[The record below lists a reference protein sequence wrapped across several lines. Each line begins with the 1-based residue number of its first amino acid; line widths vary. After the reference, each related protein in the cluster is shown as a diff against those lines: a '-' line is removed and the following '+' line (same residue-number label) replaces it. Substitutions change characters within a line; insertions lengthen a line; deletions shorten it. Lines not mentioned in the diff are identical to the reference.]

1 MTDAALIE
9 DSVVQFPNRFEEI
22 AEKED
27 FDLIMPFPAF
37 PRTDSPRLTLRAVE
51 AADLAD
57 LLEVNGDPQVTR
69 FLPYATWQSL
79 QDGEAWLARMQAL
92 GASGASQQLVIVR
105 REDAKVIGTLLL
117 FKYDEGS
124 SRIELGYALG
134 RSHWGQGLM
143 REAVTAACAQAFDA
157 LGIRRIEAEVNPDNL
172 ASCALLVGVG
182 FALEGT
188 LRKRWVAKGTAYDT
202 NIYGCLAEDWRSAH
216 SDAH

>member
-1 MTDAALIE
+1 
-9 DSVVQFPNRFEEI
+9 
-22 AEKED
+22 
-27 FDLIMPFPAF
+27 MPLPTFIPIV
-37 PRTDSPRLTLRAVE
+37 SPRVTLRAVE
-51 AADLAD
+51 ASDLPD

-69 FLPYATWQSL
+69 FLPYTTWQSP

-92 GASGASQQLVIVR
+92 GASGTSLQLVLAR
-105 REDAKVIGTLLL
+105 RADAKVIGTMLL

-134 RSHWGQGLM
+134 RAHWGQGLM
-143 REAVTAACAQAFDA
+143 REAVVAACTQAFDG

-172 ASCALLVGVG
+172 ASCGLLVAVG

-202 NIYGCLAEDWRSAH
+202 NIYGCLAEDWRIGRDES
-216 SDAH
+216 SS